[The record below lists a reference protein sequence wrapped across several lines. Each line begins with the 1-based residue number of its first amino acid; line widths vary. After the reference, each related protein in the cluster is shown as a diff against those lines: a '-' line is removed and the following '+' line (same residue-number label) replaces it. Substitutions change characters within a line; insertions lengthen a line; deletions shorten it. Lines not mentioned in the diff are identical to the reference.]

1 MKWKEEITRMGQ
13 KRCIACEFLR
23 GETTEF
29 EYDKAFCNGC
39 WKGDDAAENWRFRDI
54 FLTYGKEVH
63 ALQYPDPSSALVYPV
78 TVPSDKKELKAMM
91 ERIEESLRL
100 KIENEKKEKE
110 QLDSSSKEYKK
121 LSSDIS
127 QLQGYHTR
135 IWKIQS
141 WS

>member
-1 MKWKEEITRMGQ
+1 
-13 KRCIACEFLR
+13 
-23 GETTEF
+23 
-29 EYDKAFCNGC
+29 
-39 WKGDDAAENWRFRDI
+39 
-54 FLTYGKEVH
+54 
-63 ALQYPDPSSALVYPV
+63 LVYPV

-135 IWKIQS
+135 I
-141 WS
+141 